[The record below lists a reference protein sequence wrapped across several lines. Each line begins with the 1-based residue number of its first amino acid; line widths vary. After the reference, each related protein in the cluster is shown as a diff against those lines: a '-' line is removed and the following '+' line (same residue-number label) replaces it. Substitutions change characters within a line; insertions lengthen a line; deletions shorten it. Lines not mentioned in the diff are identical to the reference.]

1 MKVVLDTSAI
11 ISGVQMDDDNE
22 YYISADALS
31 EIRDP
36 NARLK
41 AELAINEGRLK
52 TAHPEERWIQ
62 QVRKKAKS
70 LGEDEALS
78 EADISILALA
88 FEIKKK
94 SDVLLTTDD
103 FGIQNVAE
111 ALSINY
117 VSITER
123 GIKKVLAW
131 NYVCTGCGQKYEK
144 NVLLCEI
151 CGSNV
156 KRRVKR

>member
-31 EIRDP
+31 EIRDQ

-52 TAHPEERWIQ
+52 TAEPEEKSLQR
-62 QVRKKAKS
+62 VRKKAES

-78 EADISILALA
+78 EADITILALA
-88 FEIKKK
+88 FELKKK
-94 SDVLLTTDD
+94 SNVLLTTDD
-103 FGIQNVAE
+103 FGIQNMAE

-117 VSITER
+117 ISIAER
-123 GIKKVLAW
+123 RIKKVLAW
-131 NYVCTGCGQKYEK
+131 NYVCTGCDQKYEK